1 LQTFLAFTDNPIMVT
16 DPPQTARSDVR
27 KDTQTMETT
36 SIRFSRHPAWL
47 RVRFPGG
54 ENFHSLKRLV
64 RANGLHTVCESANCP
79 NIGECWDKGTAT
91 FMILGNTCTRRCGFC
106 AVRTG
111 RPEGYDLNE
120 PVRVAKAVQVLKL
133 RHAVVTSVDRDDL
146 EDEGSWVLAETIRQ
160 IRRWNP
166 ETHVEVLIP
175 DFKGSVKNLERV
187 IEAVPD
193 VLAHN
198 LDTVPRLYPK
208 VKPKSSYAHSL
219 NLLKYVKETTPS
231 IRTKAGFML
240 GLGEEIEEIYHGLDD
255 LHSARVDIV
264 TIGQYLRPSPRHLPL
279 LKHYH
284 PEEFKQL
291 KQIGEQKGI
300 PHVESGPLVR
310 SSYHAAEQVD
320 ELLGRATPQPFPILS

>member
-1 LQTFLAFTDNPIMVT
+1 
-16 DPPQTARSDVR
+16 
-27 KDTQTMETT
+27 MEATN
-36 SIRFSRHPAWL
+36 IRFSRHPAWL

-64 RANGLHTVCESANCP
+64 RTNELHTVCESANCP

-111 RPEGYDLNE
+111 RPEGYDLDE
-120 PVRVAKAVQVLKL
+120 PVRVAKAIQILKL

-146 EDEGSWVLAETIRQ
+146 EDEGSWVFAETIRR
-160 IRRWNP
+160 IREWNP
-166 ETHVEVLIP
+166 GTKVEVLIP
-175 DFKGSVKNLERV
+175 DFRGSVTNLERV
-187 IEAVPD
+187 IEAAPD

-198 LDTVPRLYPK
+198 LDTVPRLYAK
-208 VKPKSSYAHSL
+208 VKPKSSYHHSL
-219 NLLKYVKETTPS
+219 SLLKHVKETMPS

-240 GLGEEIEEIYHGLDD
+240 GLGEEFEEIHQGLDD
-255 LHSARVDIV
+255 LLAARVDIV
-264 TIGQYLRPSPRHLPL
+264 TIGQYLRPSLRHLPL

-284 PEEFKQL
+284 PDEFREL
-291 KQIGEQKGI
+291 KRIGEHKGI
-300 PHVESGPLVR
+300 PHVEAGPLVR

-320 ELLGRATPQPFPILS
+320 ELLGRAISEPFPILS